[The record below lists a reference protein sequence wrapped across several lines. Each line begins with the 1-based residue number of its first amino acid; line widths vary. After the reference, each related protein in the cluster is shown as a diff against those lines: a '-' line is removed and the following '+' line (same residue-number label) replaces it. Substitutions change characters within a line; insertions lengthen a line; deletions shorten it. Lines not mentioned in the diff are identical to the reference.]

1 MDENKKAYSTEKI
14 IDEIFKKKTDFYGA
28 GEKARNNFAIPHE
41 LTVTITL
48 SEYRNLV
55 GEVAK
60 KEADISKINE
70 ELYERGQRVKEL
82 EEKVKN
88 LMEKL
93 YNQNG
98 EEETV

>member
-14 IDEIFKKKTDFYGA
+14 IDEIFEKKTVYYGTE
-28 GEKARNNFAIPHE
+28 EKARNNFAIPHE

-70 ELYERGQRVKEL
+70 ELYEKGQRVKEL
-82 EEKVKN
+82 EAKVKN

-93 YNQNG
+93 YNQSG